1 MIYFRRNYLD
11 FLHRMSVTRP
21 YGIIEGF
28 FSPFLLDEIKL
39 VAFTDS
45 FLTFQVYL
53 FLPLADADA
62 SA

>member
-1 MIYFRRNYLD
+1 MSKILSKIIARNVL
-11 FLHRMSVTRP
+11 
-21 YGIIEGF
+21 IINTGSKISKIFWLFIPNEVF
-28 FSPFLLDEIKL
+28 KL

>member
-1 MIYFRRNYLD
+1 MPMITSGEWFGCSFHSFNVSD
-11 FLHRMSVTRP
+11 
-21 YGIIEGF
+21 I
-28 FSPFLLDEIKL
+28 FLLSIEVFKL

>member
-1 MIYFRRNYLD
+1 
-11 FLHRMSVTRP
+11 MSVTRP

>member
-1 MIYFRRNYLD
+1 MRNIGADLEH
-11 FLHRMSVTRP
+11 FPNEV
-21 YGIIEGF
+21 F
-28 FSPFLLDEIKL
+28 KL

>member
-1 MIYFRRNYLD
+1 MCIYFYA
-11 FLHRMSVTRP
+11 
-21 YGIIEGF
+21 F
-28 FSPFLLDEIKL
+28 FPNEVFKL

>member
-1 MIYFRRNYLD
+1 METSNHGDRFLNEFNEFIQKPVPMI
-11 FLHRMSVTRP
+11 
-21 YGIIEGF
+21 I
-28 FSPFLLDEIKL
+28 
-39 VAFTDS
+39 TDS